1 MWYNIKAARKGNGNS
16 ILKIEQYK
24 EKYNDPWNSFVIK
37 MKESQEKDFK
47 NPP

>member
-24 EKYNDPWNSFVIK
+24 EKYNDPWDSFVIK

-47 NPP
+47 KHK